1 MHIYVFFVAL
11 LDAPFCTFI
20 KTNYTDNF
28 LTKTC
33 IFFAFLIPDSGKQ
46 LTLRKTIKRLNGD
59 FTGKI
64 FQNQD

>member
-1 MHIYVFFVAL
+1 MYFFVASL
-11 LDAPFCTFI
+11 LDAPLCTFI

-46 LTLRKTIKRLNGD
+46 LTLEKLLKG
-59 FTGKI
+59 
-64 FQNQD
+64 